1 MKITLVLSLIICFGI
16 SAFSQE
22 GVTLKEKHKL
32 YLKGNSILIGN
43 NILGHHKNK
52 ALVEDD
58 IPNDKVKMVYI
69 DVDNDSSTF
78 SSSEATIRKEF
89 ENPKIAY
96 AALYWSALYP
106 FKKGVSKT
114 MGNRIAYQGRGN
126 REDNV
131 NDILFKTPNGAYKNI
146 KGEIIFDS
154 FKTKSFEDN
163 MPYVCYAD
171 VTSQLQEMSDIDG
184 VYAVANVRATEGQI
198 SGGGSA
204 GWLLYIVYEDEAES
218 LKYFTTYDGLREV
231 NRNAEEISFEGF
243 KNKEEGNIKTSIAI
257 STLEGDRK
265 IKSDA
270 VSIFHEKSNSYDP
283 LSNGLREE
291 NNFFNSSITIGDKLF
306 LNRNPN
312 STNTLGFDLLKM
324 EIPNDDNNLF
334 DNSTTSAK
342 LKFETRADRFYL
354 YFVAFETEVSQDY
367 HQPEINLLA
376 NREVLVDSSIVS
388 DLKKVQKDST
398 SSTRTQAIKESA
410 SIVSAKDSLKMPE
423 ETLVDKNLLVEQED
437 FNKEVLKRATI
448 TVPGMDPGYYLVTN
462 VFSVEENAKVWAE
475 FLEKNNFKPKSFIN
489 PQNTWRYIYITNSI
503 DSNSVFKKWQEY
515 KNLDIFKEIW
525 VMRINL

>member
-1 MKITLVLSLIICFGI
+1 MFCQ
-16 SAFSQE
+16 SAFSQD
-22 GVTLKEKHKL
+22 GVKLKEKHKL
-32 YLKGNSILIGN
+32 YLNGNSILIGN

-69 DVDNDSSTF
+69 DVDNDNSTF
-78 SSSEATIRKEF
+78 SSSEATIKTEI
-89 ENPKIAY
+89 ENPKIVY

-114 MGNRIAYQGRGN
+114 VGNRIVYHGRGD
-126 REDNV
+126 RDSIV
-131 NDILFKTPNGAYKNI
+131 NDIMFKTPNGNYKNI
-146 KGEIIFDS
+146 EGEIIFDS
-154 FKTKSFEDN
+154 FKSKSFENN

-171 VTSQLQEMSDIDG
+171 VTSQLQNLPNING
-184 VYAVANVRATEGQI
+184 IYAVANVRATVGKI

-204 GWLLYIVYEDEAES
+204 GWLLYVVYEDEAES

-231 NRNAEEISFEGF
+231 NRNAEEISFKGF
-243 KNKEEGNIKTSIAI
+243 KNKEEGNVKTTIAI

-270 VSIFHEKSNSYDP
+270 VSIFNEKSNTYER

-291 NNFFNSSITIGDKLF
+291 NNFFNSSITIGNEVFKE
-306 LNRNPN
+306 RNPN
-312 STNTLGFDLLKM
+312 SINTLGFDLLKM
-324 EIPNDDNNLF
+324 EIPNEENSLF
-334 DNSTTSAK
+334 DNSTTNAT

-354 YFVAFETEVSQDY
+354 YFVAFETEVSEDY
-367 HQPEINLLA
+367 LQTEFDQLADGEI
-376 NREVLVDSSIVS
+376 LVENKKVV
-388 DLKKVQKDST
+388 DLKEMQKDST
-398 SSTRTQAIKESA
+398 SSMLPNTMEEPVSLAIEHDSSKISKE
-410 SIVSAKDSLKMPE
+410 
-423 ETLVDKNLLVEQED
+423 LVVEKNLLVEQED

-448 TVPGMDPGYYLVTN
+448 TVSGMDPGYYLVTN
-462 VFSVEENAKVWAE
+462 VFSLEENAKVWTE

>member
-1 MKITLVLSLIICFGI
+1 MFCQS
-16 SAFSQE
+16 SFSQD
-22 GVTLKEKHKL
+22 GVTMKEKQRL

-43 NILGHHKNK
+43 NILGHHKSK

-58 IPNDKVKMVYI
+58 VPNDKVKMVYI

-78 SSSEATIRKEF
+78 SSSEANIQTKL

-114 MGNRIAYQGRGN
+114 MGNRIVYQGRGN

-131 NDILFKTPNGAYKNI
+131 NEILFKTPNGAYRDI

-154 FKTKSFEDN
+154 FKTKDFEDN

-171 VTSQLQEMSDIDG
+171 VTSQLREMSDIDG
-184 VYAVANVRATEGQI
+184 VYAVANVRATEGKI

-204 GWLLYIVYEDEAES
+204 GWLLYIVYEDEAER
-218 LKYFTTYDGLREV
+218 LKYFTTFDGLREV
-231 NRNAEEISFEGF
+231 NRNAEEISFKGF

-270 VSIFHEKSNSYDP
+270 VSIFNEKSNSYER
-283 LSNGLREE
+283 LGNGLREE
-291 NNFFNSSITIGDKLF
+291 NNFFNSSITIGDKVF
-306 LNRNPN
+306 LNRNPY

-324 EIPNDDNNLF
+324 EIPNDENSLF
-334 DNSTTSAK
+334 TNSTTSAK

-354 YFVAFETEVSQDY
+354 YFVAFETEVSED
-367 HQPEINLLA
+367 NLQTEFDPLA
-376 NREVLVDSSIVS
+376 DREVIVDSNQVS
-388 DLKKVQKDST
+388 ELEKVQKDST
-398 SSTRTQAIKESA
+398 SSTPTQANKESI
-410 SIVSAKDSLKMPE
+410 SIVRAKDASKMPE
-423 ETLVDKNLLVEQED
+423 KTLEDKDLLLEQED

-448 TVPGMDPGYYLVTN
+448 TVPGMEPGYYLVTN
-462 VFSVEENAKVWAE
+462 VFSVEDNAKVWTA
-475 FLEKNNFKPKSFIN
+475 FLEKNSFEPKSFIN

-503 DSNSVFKKWQEY
+503 DSTSVFKKWQEY
-515 KNLDIFKEIW
+515 KSLNIFKEIW
-525 VMRINL
+525 VMRVNL